1 MTTPFARWNQR
12 LPRHARGF
20 TLIEMIVAMTVGLVV
35 SLVLMSVLSMFE
47 GRKRT
52 AGSVSDVNS
61 AGVYAASTL
70 DHYIRSAGDGF
81 AQAAANAYGC
91 QLNYRSTTPPVTL
104 PLTGALTDPVFAAAY
119 GTVSGTM
126 ANVVMAPVII
136 LQGNTPAALLDGNV
150 VAGGTGSS
158 DVLMV
163 MGGAGGGAT
172 AASSVYT
179 AFNGVPTVSSLT
191 LQNTVP
197 FNAGD
202 LVLVM
207 DTAGSSGPAPCVLRQ
222 VSSVASTTTLSFAG
236 SAPSLASFSV
246 DGAAVALGNT
256 TNSSFPSIVL
266 IGAANGTSGGN
277 NYNGLYL
284 YDLLQLNATNGA
296 NTTGSVPI
304 ADSVLEIHALYGLA
318 TAAGSETVNC
328 WQAPSGPN
336 FDSQVLTSGT
346 AAAAASLEQIKAI
359 RVSMI
364 LKSPLLEKATGSDVQ
379 TTGGGQN
386 IVYSNGYTA
395 PTTITLFQD
404 LANATAATA
413 CPVAAYPRTLTAAEQ
428 QYRYRTVEMT
438 IPLRNALLN

>member
-1 MTTPFARWNQR
+1 MTTPYARWNQR

-91 QLNYRSTTPPVTL
+91 QLKYTNQL
-104 PLTGALTDPVFAAAY
+104 PLASALTDPVFAAAY
-119 GTVSGTM
+119 GGGTGKI

-136 LQGNTPAALLDGNV
+136 LQGNTPASLLDGG
-150 VAGGTGSS
+150 AGSS

-163 MGGAGGGAT
+163 MSGTGGGAW

-179 AFNGVPTVSSLT
+179 AFNGVPTASTLT
-191 LQNTVP
+191 LQNAVP
-197 FNAGD
+197 FASGD

-207 DTAGSSGPAPCVLRQ
+207 DTAGSAGPAPCVLGQ
-222 VSSVASTTTLSFAG
+222 VSGVASPALTFA
-236 SAPSLASFSV
+236 AATPSLANFSV
-246 DGAAVALGNT
+246 DGAAVALGNA
-256 TNSSFPSIVL
+256 TNSTFPNISL
-266 IGAANGTSGGN
+266 IGVANGTSGGN
-277 NYNGLYL
+277 NYTGLYM
-284 YDLLQLNATNGA
+284 YDLLQLNATGGA
-296 NTTGSVPI
+296 TNSVSVPI
-304 ADSVLEIHALYGLA
+304 ADSVMEIHALYGLA
-318 TAAGSETVNC
+318 TTAGSETVNC
-328 WQAPSGPN
+328 WQAPTGA
-336 FDSQVLTSGT
+336 FDSQTLTTSPSS
-346 AAAAASLEQIKAI
+346 AAAASLAQIKAI

-364 LKSPLLEKATGSDVQ
+364 LKSPLLEKKTGSDVQ

-404 LANATAATA
+404 LANATAASS
-413 CPVAAYPRTLTAAEQ
+413 CPVTAYTRTLTAAEQ
-428 QYRYRTVEMT
+428 QYRYRTVETT